1 MVRKFSDSIR
11 QSLWAIMSCA
21 ATFPTGNAAYASC
34 LSLEDKQAES
44 SSMPDSANE
53 KDSVRVAELDEY
65 TVVSDRV
72 RKEVISSAPVFNLS
86 NERMKT
92 IGVTDISDALHR
104 LPGLNIKDY
113 GGAGGMRTV
122 SVRGFGANHTG
133 VIYDGIVLSD
143 CQSGKIDLSRYSLDN
158 VGGLSV
164 TIGDNGDIFIP
175 AKASASAAS
184 IVISTMSVPAPNDS
198 AWHLTAQFR
207 AGSWRFLNPYLKL
220 GKTLT
225 KNLSCSLI
233 GEFTH
238 AKNNYP
244 FTLHNGV
251 LVTRERRNNS
261 RMNSGHGELNVRWR
275 PTQASTLDGKIYY
288 YDNDR
293 QLPGAVVLYNPVV
306 NERLRDRNFFSQLT
320 YRNLSL
326 EKFSF
331 QWLAKFNWDASLYH
345 DENGKYPGGVL
356 DENYYQREAY
366 FSASALYLPSD
377 KLSFN
382 YSADYSYNNLNSNQP
397 ATVEVKPRRHSILQ
411 SFTGKFKNSRM
422 QAMVRLLW
430 SVYDN
435 EVKYG
440 ESAKD
445 ESRLS
450 PSASV
455 SFQPF
460 WSLFFIRASYKN
472 IFRMPTFN
480 DNYYFRMGSVSLK
493 PEDSNQVNLGFTYQ
507 MPAFSWLSAAV
518 FTADAYYN
526 TVKNKIVAIPQ
537 NMYIWSMMNL
547 GKARAFGMDITA
559 NATFHLLRNQ
569 SLVFASNYSWQ
580 RVQPRTNPADPDYNK
595 QVAYT
600 PQHSGAA
607 SISWQNPWADVVF
620 HATGVSE
627 RYGTN
632 ANLPVTRIKGYI
644 ECGATLMRTF
654 RFHGYS
660 LDLRF
665 DLLNIFDKQYEV
677 VVDYPMPGRS
687 WKATATFEL

>member
-1 MVRKFSDSIR
+1 MACV
-11 QSLWAIMSCA
+11 
-21 ATFPTGNAAYASC
+21 ATLPTGIAAFASC
-34 LSLEDKQAES
+34 PLSNDKQS
-44 SSMPDSANE
+44 KLSKKSDIPHDRDSL
-53 KDSVRVAELDEY
+53 RVGEIDEF
-65 TVVSDRV
+65 TVIADRV

-158 VGGLSV
+158 VGSLSV
-164 TIGDNGDIFIP
+164 TIGDNSDIFIP

-184 IVISTMSVPAPNDS
+184 ILISTLSVPAPNDS
-198 AWHLTAQFR
+198 AWHLTARFR
-207 AGSWRFLNPYLKL
+207 AGSWRFLNPYLKV

-225 KNLSCSLI
+225 KNFSFSLI
-233 GEFTH
+233 GEYTH

-244 FTLHNGV
+244 FTLYNGV
-251 LVTRERRNNS
+251 MVTRERRNNS

-275 PTQASTLDGKIYY
+275 PTQASTLDGKVYY
-288 YDNDR
+288 YDNNR
-293 QLPGAVVLYNPVV
+293 QLPGAVVLYNPVI
-306 NERLRDRNFFSQLT
+306 NERLRDRNFFGQLT

-326 EKFSF
+326 DKFSF
-331 QWLAKFNWDASLYH
+331 QGLAKFNWDASLYH
-345 DENGKYPGGVL
+345 DENGKYPGGML
-356 DENYYQREAY
+356 DENYYQREVY
-366 FSASALYLPSD
+366 LSGSALYLPTD
-377 KLSFN
+377 RLSFN
-382 YSADYSYNNLNSNQP
+382 YSADYFYNNLNSNQP
-397 ATVEVKPRRHSILQ
+397 ATVEVKPRRHSFLQ
-411 SFTGKFKNSRM
+411 SFTGKFRNNWM

-435 EVKYG
+435 EVRYG

-445 ESRLS
+445 ENKLS

-460 WSLFFIRASYKN
+460 SSLFFIRASYKN

-480 DNYYFRMGSVSLK
+480 DNYYFHMGSVSLK
-493 PEDSNQVNLGFTYQ
+493 PEDSDQVNLGFTYQ
-507 MPAFSWLSAAV
+507 MPALSWLSTAV
-518 FTADAYYN
+518 FTVDTYYN
-526 TVKNKIVAIPQ
+526 SVKNKIVAIPQ
-537 NMYIWSMMNL
+537 NMFIWTMMNL
-547 GKARAFGMDITA
+547 GKARAFGVDVTA
-559 NATFHLLRNQ
+559 NATFHLSRNQ
-569 SLVFASNYSWQ
+569 NLVFASNYSWQ
-580 RVQPRTNPADPDYNK
+580 RVQPRTNRKDPDYNK

-607 SISWQNPWADVVF
+607 SLSWQNPWVDVVF

-632 ANLPVTRIKGYI
+632 SNLPVSRVKGYI
-644 ECGATLMRTF
+644 ECGASLMRTF
-654 RFHGYS
+654 RFHGHS

-665 DLLNIFDKQYEV
+665 DLLNMFDKQYEV

-687 WKATATFEL
+687 WKATVTFEP

>member
-1 MVRKFSDSIR
+1 MERYISDLFKR
-11 QSLWAIMSCA
+11 LLWALVAFA
-21 ATFPTGNAAYASC
+21 ATFLTGFEAYAAFPFSKEKK
-34 LSLEDKQAES
+34 SDN
-44 SSMPDSANE
+44 PYSAGDALQ
-53 KDSVRVAELDEY
+53 KDTVTTHDIEEVV
-65 TVVSDRV
+65 VVSERAS
-72 RKEVISSAPVFNLS
+72 KEVTSSAPLYNLS
-86 NERMKT
+86 NERLKT

-158 VGGLSV
+158 VGSLSV

-184 IVISTMSVPAPNDS
+184 IVISTLSVPLPNDS
-198 AWHLTAQFR
+198 AWHLTGQFR
-207 AGSWRFLNPYLKL
+207 VGSWQFLNPYLKV

-225 KNLSCSLI
+225 ENFSFSLI

-244 FTLHNGV
+244 FTLYNGV

-261 RMNSGHGELNVRWR
+261 RMNSGHGELNMRWR
-275 PTQASTLDGKIYY
+275 STQASTLDAKVYY
-288 YDNDR
+288 YDNNR
-293 QLPGAVVLYNPVV
+293 QLPGAVVLYNPVA
-306 NERLRDRNFFSQLT
+306 NERMRDRNFFSQLT

-326 EKFSF
+326 DRFSF
-331 QWLAKFNWDASLYH
+331 QCLAKFNWDASLYH
-345 DENGKYPGGVL
+345 DENGKYPGGML
-356 DENYYQREAY
+356 YENYYQREAY
-366 FSASALYLPSD
+366 FSGSVLYMPTD
-377 KLSFN
+377 RLSFD
-382 YSADYSYNNLNSNQP
+382 YSADYSYNNLSSNQP
-397 ATVEVKPRRHSILQ
+397 STVEVKPRRHSVLQ
-411 SFTGKFKNSRM
+411 SITGKFKNSRI
-422 QAMVRLLW
+422 QAMARLLW

-445 ESRLS
+445 ENKFS

-460 WSLFFIRASYKN
+460 RSLFFIRMSYKN

-480 DNYYFRMGSVSLK
+480 DNYYFHMGSVSLK
-493 PEDSNQVNLGFTYQ
+493 PEDSNQLNLGVTYQ
-507 MPAFSWLSAAV
+507 LPTLPWLSTAI
-518 FTADAYYN
+518 FTVDTYYN

-537 NMYIWSMMNL
+537 NMFMWSMMNL
-547 GKARAFGMDITA
+547 GKARAFGVDATA
-559 NATFHLLRNQ
+559 GATFRLGRDQ
-569 SLVFASNYSWQ
+569 SLVLASNYSWQ
-580 RVQPRTNPADPDYNK
+580 RVQPRTNPKDPDYNK

-600 PQHSGAA
+600 PRHTGAA
-607 SISWQNPWADVVF
+607 SLSWQNPWADVVF
-620 HATGVSE
+620 HGIGVSE

-632 ANLPVTRIKGYI
+632 TNRPSTRIKGYV
-644 ECGATLMRTF
+644 ECGATVMRTF
-654 RFHGYS
+654 RFRGHS
-660 LDLRF
+660 LDLRL
-665 DLLNIFDKQYEV
+665 DVLNIFDKQYEV